1 MFRAVEE
8 TLWSAVVLTICT
20 NQFHLLRNGRESLKL
35 VSKMAHNKWN
45 ANFRE
50 EHTVLLFPE
59 IVHNNDPKSRVPFT
73 FQPDF
78 PDTFCKW

>member
-35 VSKMAHNKWN
+35 VSKMGHNKWN
-45 ANFRE
+45 ANF
-50 EHTVLLFPE
+50 
-59 IVHNNDPKSRVPFT
+59 S
-73 FQPDF
+73 
-78 PDTFCKW
+78 